1 MAEAAQH
8 GLKVSPLAQI
18 LLIVLV
24 LGAGTDYGLF
34 LVFRVR
40 ENLRAGLDRRQAVI
54 AAVERVGESI
64 TFSAATVI
72 AALLSLLAA
81 TFEFYSDL
89 GIPLAIGIGVMLL
102 AGLTLLPALMAVFG
116 RAVFWPSKTQAGTGK
131 AGVWGRVSVRIVS
144 HPVPTLVTGLV
155 AFGGLA
161 FAVTAYT
168 AAGFGG
174 QTNAPSGSDSAAG
187 TALLSAHFPNTS
199 ANPTNIIYQLR
210 QPVWNDLQAMQTA
223 RSQLEAS
230 GLFTG
235 VTGPLNP
242 NGATLTPAQLTALHD
257 RLGPPQ
263 LLPSTPP
270 AGTGIPAIGYQL
282 YRATALYISPDGRTV
297 QFETGLKAGDPS
309 TTAAMNAIPAVRTE
323 AATVMRSIGAADYG
337 VGGQAPAIY
346 DISSISNSDLA
357 TVIPIAI
364 VVIGFLLAL
373 VMRSLVAPLY
383 LIFSV
388 GLSYLAALGLSVLLF
403 VEIAGDGGL
412 VFFLPFL
419 MFIFLL
425 ALGED
430 YNILV
435 MSRIRE
441 EAQHLPLKEAV
452 SRALV
457 ATGTTVTSAGLVLG
471 GTFSVFAIVGA
482 QQGST
487 QFRDVGAGL
496 ALGVLMDTFLVR
508 TLLVPSTVVLLGRW
522 NWWPS
527 AMSRPGAGLP
537 GTPAAPPRASRKL
550 PACSARRDRAAGSSP
565 HPGEARFSPG
575 PALSAPW
582 PARSVWDTD
591 AGGVPHWGTPRC
603 QRETAVKPSGHW
615 SPTSPRRRNGHGH
628 SRRRVHYR
636 RVVSRIQ
643 ARLHPRALV
652 HRPGSDVPQG
662 RRGELLV
669 PRLPLAARPHP
680 DGADLERGRL
690 QLGLAA
696 GRRAD
701 AAAPGPGDHLPPGRH
716 AHLRLAAAGERRA
729 GDRPAGQAARAR
741 PAAVPAELRRHLGR
755 YAGGGQRELGL
766 LPRRGPVH
774 AVARGPAG
782 EPHPGPPVPQA
793 RLRDPLPGDVPA
805 AGELRRLLQHVHRT
819 RPGPGPD
826 RQVPAGLRHQ
836 DHGDRPGAVAADQR
850 GPRGRP

>member
-1 MAEAAQH
+1 VRIHAIFAGLGSFVVRFRWFVLVAWIIAAVAVPRALPSLSSVTQGNNANFLPASAPSEHALKLAAPLGGSTLTPVPVVAASAHGPLTAADQAWLQTLQEDLAKVPTVVKVRDLGRSPDGQAAQLQVLSNVNGAGSDNGLTTLVKDLRDTISRDSPPSGLNVHLAGAVAINVDQQSKSGSTDSQIQLLSIIFIIGLLLLVFRALLAPLVTLIPAFLAVTISGPLVAEAAHH

-34 LVFRVR
+34 LVFRAR
-40 ENLRAGLDRRQAVI
+40 ENLRAGLDKRQAVV

-72 AALLSLLAA
+72 AALLSLLFA
-81 TFEFYSDL
+81 TFEFYSNL
-89 GIPLAIGIGVMLL
+89 AIPLAIGIGVMLL
-102 AGLTLLPALMAVFG
+102 AGLTLLPALLAIFG
-116 RAVFWPSKTQAGTGK
+116 RAVFWPSKTGAGTGK
-131 AGVWGRVSVRIVS
+131 TGVWGRVSSRIVR
-144 HPVPTLVTGLV
+144 HPVPTLTAGLLV
-155 AFGGLA
+155 FGGLA
-161 FAVTAYT
+161 LAVIAYT
-168 AAGFGG
+168 PAGFGG
-174 QTNAPSGSDSAAG
+174 DTTAPAGSDSAAG
-187 TALLSAHFPNTS
+187 AAILSAHFPNTS
-199 ANPTNIIYQLR
+199 ANPTNLIYQLR
-210 QPVWNDLQAMQTA
+210 QPAWNDLPALETA
-223 RSQLEAS
+223 RSQLQAS
-230 GLFTG
+230 GLFTA

-242 NGATLTPAQLTALHD
+242 NGGALTPAQLTALHD

-263 LLPSTPP
+263 LLPPVPP
-270 AGTGIPAIGYQL
+270 AGTSVPAAVYQL

-297 QFETGLKAGDPS
+297 QFETGLEAGDPS
-309 TTAAMNAIPAVRTE
+309 TTAAMNAIPAVR
-323 AATVMRSIGAADYG
+323 AAAAAVAKDIGAADYG

-388 GLSYLAALGLSVLLF
+388 GLSYLAALGLSILLF
-403 VEIAGDGGL
+403 VEVAGDGGL

-441 EAQHLPLKEAV
+441 EAQRRPLKEAV

-527 AMSRPGAGLP
+527 KMSRPGGNGDDVP
-537 GTPAAPPRASRKL
+537 
-550 PACSARRDRAAGSSP
+550 
-565 HPGEARFSPG
+565 
-575 PALSAPW
+575 
-582 PARSVWDTD
+582 D
-591 AGGVPHWGTPRC
+591 AG
-603 QRETAVKPSGHW
+603 
-615 SPTSPRRRNGHGH
+615 
-628 SRRRVHYR
+628 
-636 RVVSRIQ
+636 
-643 ARLHPRALV
+643 
-652 HRPGSDVPQG
+652 
-662 RRGELLV
+662 
-669 PRLPLAARPHP
+669 HP
-680 DGADLERGRL
+680 DAVT
-690 QLGLAA
+690 A
-696 GRRAD
+696 
-701 AAAPGPGDHLPPGRH
+701 
-716 AHLRLAAAGERRA
+716 
-729 GDRPAGQAARAR
+729 PAG
-741 PAAVPAELRRHLGR
+741 
-755 YAGGGQRELGL
+755 
-766 LPRRGPVH
+766 
-774 AVARGPAG
+774 
-782 EPHPGPPVPQA
+782 
-793 RLRDPLPGDVPA
+793 
-805 AGELRRLLQHVHRT
+805 
-819 RPGPGPD
+819 
-826 RQVPAGLRHQ
+826 
-836 DHGDRPGAVAADQR
+836 
-850 GPRGRP
+850 

>member
-1 MAEAAQH
+1 VRIHAAFGGIGKFAVKFRWFIVVVWVVAAIGVPRALPALSSVTEGNNANFLPASAPSEHALQLAKPLGGSTLTPVPVVAASTQGALTPADQSWLQTLEQDLGQVPTVVKVRDLGRSPDGQAAQIQVLSNVSQGGTGSGLTTLVKDLRSAISRASPPSGLSVHLAGAVAINVDQQAKSGNTDSQIQLLSIIFIIGLLLLVFRAALAPFITLIPAALAVTISGPLVAEAAQH

-40 ENLRAGLDRRQAVI
+40 ENLRAGMDRKQAVI

-89 GIPLAIGIGVMLL
+89 GIPLAIGIAVMLL
-102 AGLTLLPALMAVFG
+102 AGLTLLPALLAIFG
-116 RAVFWPSKTQAGTGK
+116 RAVFWPSKTQAGAGK
-131 AGVWGRVSVRIVS
+131 AGVWGRVSVRIVR

-155 AFGGLA
+155 VFGGLA
-161 FAVTAYT
+161 LATTAYT

-187 TALLSAHFPNTS
+187 AAILSAHFPNTS
-199 ANPTNIIYQLR
+199 ANPTNIIYKLN
-210 QPVWNDLQAMQTA
+210 QPVWNDLQAVQTA
-223 RSQLEAS
+223 RSQLAAS
-230 GLFTG
+230 GLFTA

-263 LLPSTPP
+263 LLPPTPP
-270 AGTGIPAIGYQL
+270 AGTGIAPITYQQ
-282 YRATALYISPDGRTV
+282 YRSTALYISPDGRTV

-309 TTAAMNAIPAVRTE
+309 TTAAMNAVPAVRTE

-383 LIFSV
+383 LILSV

-441 EAQHLPLKEAV
+441 EAQHYPLKEAV

-527 AMSRPGAGLP
+527 KLSRPGADLH
-537 GTPAAPPRASRKL
+537 GTAGDDAPDAP
-550 PACSARRDRAAGSSP
+550 
-565 HPGEARFSPG
+565 
-575 PALSAPW
+575 LSAQ
-582 PARSVWDTD
+582 ARS
-591 AGGVPHWGTPRC
+591 
-603 QRETAVKPSGHW
+603 
-615 SPTSPRRRNGHGH
+615 
-628 SRRRVHYR
+628 
-636 RVVSRIQ
+636 
-643 ARLHPRALV
+643 
-652 HRPGSDVPQG
+652 
-662 RRGELLV
+662 
-669 PRLPLAARPHP
+669 
-680 DGADLERGRL
+680 
-690 QLGLAA
+690 
-696 GRRAD
+696 
-701 AAAPGPGDHLPPGRH
+701 
-716 AHLRLAAAGERRA
+716 
-729 GDRPAGQAARAR
+729 
-741 PAAVPAELRRHLGR
+741 
-755 YAGGGQRELGL
+755 
-766 LPRRGPVH
+766 
-774 AVARGPAG
+774 
-782 EPHPGPPVPQA
+782 
-793 RLRDPLPGDVPA
+793 
-805 AGELRRLLQHVHRT
+805 
-819 RPGPGPD
+819 
-826 RQVPAGLRHQ
+826 
-836 DHGDRPGAVAADQR
+836 
-850 GPRGRP
+850 

>member
-1 MAEAAQH
+1 VRIHAAFRGIGSFAVKFRWFVLVAWVIAAVAVPRALPSLSSVTQGNNANFLPASAPSEHALKLAAPLGGSTLTPVPVVAASTQGSLTQAEQAWLQKLQQDLGKVPTVVKVRDLGHSPDGQAAQLQVLSNVSQGGAGTDVTKLVKDLRNTIARDGPPSGLSVHLAGAVPIQVDQQAKSGNTDSQIQLLSIIFIIGLLLLVFRALLAPLVTLIPAVFAVTISGPLVAEAAHH

-40 ENLRAGLDRRQAVI
+40 ENLRQGLDRKQAVV

-72 AALLSLLAA
+72 AALLSLLFA
-81 TFEFYSDL
+81 TFEFYSNL

-102 AGLTLLPALMAVFG
+102 AGLTLLPALMAIFG
-116 RAVFWPSKTQAGTGK
+116 RAVFWPSKTQEGTGK
-131 AGVWGRVSVRIVS
+131 AGVWGRVSVRIVR
-144 HPVPTLVTGLV
+144 HPAPTLVAGLV
-155 AFGGLA
+155 LFGALA

-174 QTNAPSGSDSAAG
+174 DTTAPAGSDSAAG
-187 TALLSAHFPNTS
+187 AKILAAHFPNTS
-199 ANPTNIIYQLR
+199 ANPTNIIYQLK
-210 QPVWNDLQAMQTA
+210 QPAWNDLQALQTA
-223 RSQLEAS
+223 RSQLQAS
-230 GLFTG
+230 GLFTT
-235 VTGPLNP
+235 VAGPLNP

-257 RLGPPQ
+257 KLGPPQ
-263 LLPSTPP
+263 LLPATPP
-270 AGTGIPAIGYQL
+270 SGTNISPLAYQL
-282 YRATALYISPDGRTV
+282 YRATALYISPDGQTV

-309 TTAAMNAIPAVRTE
+309 TTAAMNAIPAVRAK
-323 AATVMRSIGAADYG
+323 AAAVAGSIGAADYG
-337 VGGQAPAIY
+337 VGGEAPAIY

-364 VVIGFLLAL
+364 VVIGILLAL

-383 LIFSV
+383 LIVSV
-388 GLSYLAALGLSVLLF
+388 GVSYLAALGLSVLLF

-419 MFIFLL
+419 MFVFLL

-441 EAQHLPLKEAV
+441 EAQRLPLKEAV

-527 AMSRPGAGLP
+527 AMSRPGA
-537 GTPAAPPRASRKL
+537 
-550 PACSARRDRAAGSSP
+550 
-565 HPGEARFSPG
+565 
-575 PALSAPW
+575 
-582 PARSVWDTD
+582 
-591 AGGVPHWGTPRC
+591 
-603 QRETAVKPSGHW
+603 
-615 SPTSPRRRNGHGH
+615 
-628 SRRRVHYR
+628 
-636 RVVSRIQ
+636 
-643 ARLHPRALV
+643 
-652 HRPGSDVPQG
+652 
-662 RRGELLV
+662 
-669 PRLPLAARPHP
+669 
-680 DGADLERGRL
+680 
-690 QLGLAA
+690 
-696 GRRAD
+696 
-701 AAAPGPGDHLPPGRH
+701 
-716 AHLRLAAAGERRA
+716 
-729 GDRPAGQAARAR
+729 
-741 PAAVPAELRRHLGR
+741 
-755 YAGGGQRELGL
+755 
-766 LPRRGPVH
+766 
-774 AVARGPAG
+774 
-782 EPHPGPPVPQA
+782 
-793 RLRDPLPGDVPA
+793 
-805 AGELRRLLQHVHRT
+805 
-819 RPGPGPD
+819 
-826 RQVPAGLRHQ
+826 
-836 DHGDRPGAVAADQR
+836 DQR
-850 GPRGRP
+850 GAPGDAEPLSVPARD

>member
-1 MAEAAQH
+1 VRIHAVFGGIGSFAVKFRWIVLVAWIVAAVAVPRALPSLSSVTQGNNANFLPVSAPSEHALKLAAPLGGSALTPVPVVAASAQGTLTPAEAAWLQRLEQDLGRVPTVVRVRDLGHSPDGQAAQLQVLSNVSGGGSGSGLTTLVKDLRDTISRDRPPSGLSVHLAGAVAINVDQQAKSGSTDSQIQLLSIIFIVGLLLLVFRALLAPLVTLIPAVLAVTISGPLVAEAAHH

-40 ENLRAGLDRRQAVI
+40 ENLRGGLDRRQAVV

-72 AALLSLLAA
+72 AALLSLLFA
-81 TFEFYSDL
+81 TFEFYSNL
-89 GIPLAIGIGVMLL
+89 GIPLAIGIGVILL
-102 AGLTLLPALMAVFG
+102 AGLTLLPALLAIFG

-131 AGVWGRVSVRIVS
+131 AGVWGRVSVRIVR
-144 HPVPTLVTGLV
+144 HPAPTLIAGLLV
-155 AFGGLA
+155 FGGLA
-161 FAVTAYT
+161 GAVSAYT

-174 QTNAPSGSDSAAG
+174 NTTAPAGSDSAAG
-187 TALLSAHFPNTS
+187 AAILSAHFPDTS

-210 QPVWNDLQAMQTA
+210 QSAWNDLPALETA
-223 RSQLEAS
+223 QRQLAAS
-230 GLFTG
+230 SLFTT

-242 NGATLTPAQLTALHD
+242 NGGSLTPAQLTALHD

-263 LLPSTPP
+263 SLPPTPP
-270 AGTGIPAIGYQL
+270 ANGTGNGTGNGTAIPPGAYQL

-309 TTAAMNAIPAVRTE
+309 TTAAMNAIPAVRAE
-323 AATVMRSIGAADYG
+323 AATVMRSLGAADYG
-337 VGGQAPAIY
+337 VGGEAPAIY

-357 TVIPIAI
+357 HVIPIAI
-364 VVIGFLLAL
+364 AVIGLLLAL

-383 LIFSV
+383 LILSV

-419 MFIFLL
+419 MFVFLL

-441 EAQHLPLKEAV
+441 EAQHLPLREAV

-527 AMSRPGAGLP
+527 RMSRS
-537 GTPAAPPRASRKL
+537 T
-550 PACSARRDRAAGSSP
+550 
-565 HPGEARFSPG
+565 
-575 PALSAPW
+575 
-582 PARSVWDTD
+582 
-591 AGGVPHWGTPRC
+591 
-603 QRETAVKPSGHW
+603 
-615 SPTSPRRRNGHGH
+615 
-628 SRRRVHYR
+628 
-636 RVVSRIQ
+636 
-643 ARLHPRALV
+643 
-652 HRPGSDVPQG
+652 
-662 RRGELLV
+662 
-669 PRLPLAARPHP
+669 
-680 DGADLERGRL
+680 
-690 QLGLAA
+690 
-696 GRRAD
+696 
-701 AAAPGPGDHLPPGRH
+701 LPP
-716 AHLRLAAAGERRA
+716 
-729 GDRPAGQAARAR
+729 PAPLPTREQASA
-741 PAAVPAELRRHLGR
+741 
-755 YAGGGQRELGL
+755 
-766 LPRRGPVH
+766 
-774 AVARGPAG
+774 
-782 EPHPGPPVPQA
+782 GPPE
-793 RLRDPLPGDVPA
+793 PA
-805 AGELRRLLQHVHRT
+805 PESSR
-819 RPGPGPD
+819 
-826 RQVPAGLRHQ
+826 
-836 DHGDRPGAVAADQR
+836 
-850 GPRGRP
+850 

>member
-1 MAEAAQH
+1 VRIHAAFRAIGSFAVKFRWFVLVAWVIAAIAVPRALPSLSSVTQGNNANFLPASAPSEHALKLAAPLGGSTLTPVPVVAASTQGTLTPAEQAWLQKLQQDLTKVKTVVKVRDLGRSPDGQAAQFQVLSSVSQGGAGTGLNTLVKDLRNTISRDGPPSGLDVHLAGAVAIQVDQQAKSGSTDSQIQLLSIIFIIGLLLLVFRALLAPLVTLIPAFLAVTISGPLVAEAAHH

-40 ENLRAGLDRRQAVI
+40 ENLRAGQDRKQAVI

-72 AALLSLLAA
+72 AALLSLLFA

-102 AGLTLLPALMAVFG
+102 AGLTLLPALLAIFG

-131 AGVWGRVSVRIVS
+131 TGVWGRVSSRIVR
-144 HPVPTLVTGLV
+144 HPAPTLVVGLV
-155 AFGGLA
+155 VFGSLA
-161 FAVTAYT
+161 FAVTAYSP
-168 AAGFGG
+168 A
-174 QTNAPSGSDSAAG
+174 GSDSAAG
-187 TALLSAHFPNTS
+187 AKILSAHFPNSS
-199 ANPTNIIYQLR
+199 ANPTNIIYKLN
-210 QPVWNDLQAMQTA
+210 QPAWNDLEALQAA
-223 RSQLEAS
+223 RGQLEAS
-230 GLFTG
+230 GLFTA

-263 LLPSTPP
+263 LLPATPP
-270 AGTGIPAIGYQL
+270 PGTNIPAIGYQL
-282 YRATALYISPDGRTV
+282 YRATALYISPDGHTV
-297 QFETGLKAGDPS
+297 QFLTGLKAGDPS
-309 TTAAMNAIPAVRTE
+309 TTAAMNAVPAVRAE
-323 AATVMRSIGAADYG
+323 AATVARSIGAADYG
-337 VGGQAPAIY
+337 VGGLAPAIY

-364 VVIGFLLAL
+364 AVIGILLAL
-373 VMRSLVAPLY
+373 VMRSLVAPIY
-383 LIFSV
+383 LILSV

-441 EAQHLPLKEAV
+441 EAQRLPLKDAV
-452 SRALV
+452 SHALT

-527 AMSRPGAGLP
+527 AMSRPGAGQRGAP
-537 GTPAAPPRASRKL
+537 GDAEP
-550 PACSARRDRAAGSSP
+550 
-565 HPGEARFSPG
+565 
-575 PALSAPW
+575 LSV
-582 PARSVWDTD
+582 PARD
-591 AGGVPHWGTPRC
+591 
-603 QRETAVKPSGHW
+603 
-615 SPTSPRRRNGHGH
+615 
-628 SRRRVHYR
+628 
-636 RVVSRIQ
+636 
-643 ARLHPRALV
+643 
-652 HRPGSDVPQG
+652 
-662 RRGELLV
+662 
-669 PRLPLAARPHP
+669 
-680 DGADLERGRL
+680 
-690 QLGLAA
+690 
-696 GRRAD
+696 
-701 AAAPGPGDHLPPGRH
+701 
-716 AHLRLAAAGERRA
+716 
-729 GDRPAGQAARAR
+729 
-741 PAAVPAELRRHLGR
+741 
-755 YAGGGQRELGL
+755 
-766 LPRRGPVH
+766 
-774 AVARGPAG
+774 
-782 EPHPGPPVPQA
+782 
-793 RLRDPLPGDVPA
+793 
-805 AGELRRLLQHVHRT
+805 
-819 RPGPGPD
+819 
-826 RQVPAGLRHQ
+826 
-836 DHGDRPGAVAADQR
+836 
-850 GPRGRP
+850 

>member
-1 MAEAAQH
+1 MRIHAAFRAIGSFAVRFRWFVLVAWVIAAIAVPRALPSLSSVTQGNNANFLPASAPSEHALKLAAPLGGSTLTPVPVVAASTQGALTQAEQAWLQKLQQDLGKVPTVVKVRDLGHSPDGQATQLQVLSSVSQGGAGTGVTTLVKDLRSAIARDGPPSGLDVHLAGAVAIQVDQQAKSGNTDSQIQLLSIIFIIGLLLLVFRALLAPLVTLIPAVLAVTISGPLVAEAAHH

-40 ENLRAGLDRRQAVI
+40 ENLRAGQDRKQAVI

-72 AALLSLLAA
+72 AALLSLLFA

-102 AGLTLLPALMAVFG
+102 AGLTLLPALMAIFG

-131 AGVWGRVSVRIVS
+131 TGVWGRVSVRIVR
-144 HPVPTLVTGLV
+144 HPAPTLVAGLV
-155 AFGGLA
+155 VFGSLA

-174 QTNAPSGSDSAAG
+174 DTTAPAGSDSAAG
-187 TALLSAHFPNTS
+187 AKILSAHFPQTS
-199 ANPTNIIYQLR
+199 ANPTNILYRLR
-210 QPVWNDLQAMQTA
+210 QPAWNDLPALETA

-230 GLFTG
+230 GLFTT

-242 NGATLTPAQLTALHD
+242 NGATLTPAQLTALHG

-263 LLPSTPP
+263 LLPATPP
-270 AGTGIPAIGYQL
+270 PGTSIPPIAYQQ
-282 YRATALYISPDGRTV
+282 YRATGLYISPDGQTV
-297 QFETGLKAGDPS
+297 QFLTGLKAGDPS
-309 TTAAMNAIPAVRTE
+309 TTAAMNAIPAVRAE
-323 AATVMRSIGAADYG
+323 AATVARSIGAADYG
-337 VGGQAPAIY
+337 VGGLAPAIY

-364 VVIGFLLAL
+364 AVIGILLAL

-383 LIFSV
+383 LILSV

-441 EAQHLPLKEAV
+441 EAQRLPLKEAV
-452 SRALV
+452 SHALT

-482 QQGST
+482 QQGSS

-527 AMSRPGAGLP
+527 AMSRPGASQHDTP
-537 GTPAAPPRASRKL
+537 GDAEP
-550 PACSARRDRAAGSSP
+550 
-565 HPGEARFSPG
+565 
-575 PALSAPW
+575 LSV
-582 PARSVWDTD
+582 PARD
-591 AGGVPHWGTPRC
+591 
-603 QRETAVKPSGHW
+603 
-615 SPTSPRRRNGHGH
+615 
-628 SRRRVHYR
+628 
-636 RVVSRIQ
+636 
-643 ARLHPRALV
+643 
-652 HRPGSDVPQG
+652 
-662 RRGELLV
+662 
-669 PRLPLAARPHP
+669 
-680 DGADLERGRL
+680 
-690 QLGLAA
+690 
-696 GRRAD
+696 
-701 AAAPGPGDHLPPGRH
+701 
-716 AHLRLAAAGERRA
+716 
-729 GDRPAGQAARAR
+729 
-741 PAAVPAELRRHLGR
+741 
-755 YAGGGQRELGL
+755 
-766 LPRRGPVH
+766 
-774 AVARGPAG
+774 
-782 EPHPGPPVPQA
+782 
-793 RLRDPLPGDVPA
+793 
-805 AGELRRLLQHVHRT
+805 
-819 RPGPGPD
+819 
-826 RQVPAGLRHQ
+826 
-836 DHGDRPGAVAADQR
+836 
-850 GPRGRP
+850 

>member
-1 MAEAAQH
+1 MRIHAIFGGIGSFAVKFRWFVVVAWVIAAVAVPRALPSLSSVTQGNNANFLPASAPSEHALELAAPLGGSTLTPVPVVAAATQGALTAADQAWLVKLEQDLGKVPTVVKVRDLGRSPDGQAAQLQVLSNVSNGGPSNGPNTLVKNLRDTISRDGPPAGLSVHLAGAIAINVDQQSKSGSTDSQIQLLSIIFIIGLLLLVFRALLAPLVTLIPAVLAVTISGPLVAEAAHH

-40 ENLRAGLDRRQAVI
+40 ENLRAGLDKRQAVV

-64 TFSAATVI
+64 TFSAATVV
-72 AALLSLLAA
+72 AALLSLLSA
-81 TFEFYSDL
+81 TFEFYSNL
-89 GIPLAIGIGVMLL
+89 GIPLAIGIGVILL
-102 AGLTLLPALMAVFG
+102 AGLTLLPALLAIFG

-131 AGVWGRVSVRIVS
+131 AGVWGRVAVRIVS
-144 HPVPTLVTGLV
+144 RPAPTLIAGLV
-155 AFGGLA
+155 VFGGLA
-161 FAVTAYT
+161 VAVSANTP
-168 AAGFGG
+168 AGFGG
-174 QTNAPSGSDSAAG
+174 NTNAPAGSDSAAG

-210 QPVWNDLQAMQTA
+210 QPAWNDLPALETA
-223 RSQLEAS
+223 RNQLAAS

-242 NGATLTPAQLTALHD
+242 NGGVLTPAQLTTLHD
-257 RLGPPQ
+257 RLGAPQ
-263 LLPSTPP
+263 LLPATPP
-270 AGTGIPAIGYQL
+270 AGSPIPAGVYQL
-282 YRATALYISPDGRTV
+282 YRATGLYISPDGRTV

-323 AATVMRSIGAADYG
+323 AATVMGGLGASDYG
-337 VGGQAPAIY
+337 VGGEAPAIY

-383 LIFSV
+383 LIVSV
-388 GLSYLAALGLSVLLF
+388 GLSYLAALGLSVLVF
-403 VEIAGDGGL
+403 IKIAGDGGL

-419 MFIFLL
+419 MFVFLL

-441 EAQHLPLKEAV
+441 EAQRLPLREAV
-452 SRALV
+452 SKALV

-527 AMSRPGAGLP
+527 RMSKPSDPGI
-537 GTPAAPPRASRKL
+537 
-550 PACSARRDRAAGSSP
+550 
-565 HPGEARFSPG
+565 PG
-575 PALSAPW
+575 PSGDASLS
-582 PARSVWDTD
+582 
-591 AGGVPHWGTPRC
+591 
-603 QRETAVKPSGHW
+603 
-615 SPTSPRRRNGHGH
+615 
-628 SRRRVHYR
+628 
-636 RVVSRIQ
+636 
-643 ARLHPRALV
+643 
-652 HRPGSDVPQG
+652 
-662 RRGELLV
+662 
-669 PRLPLAARPHP
+669 
-680 DGADLERGRL
+680 
-690 QLGLAA
+690 
-696 GRRAD
+696 
-701 AAAPGPGDHLPPGRH
+701 
-716 AHLRLAAAGERRA
+716 RA
-729 GDRPAGQAARAR
+729 GTG
-741 PAAVPAELRRHLGR
+741 
-755 YAGGGQRELGL
+755 
-766 LPRRGPVH
+766 
-774 AVARGPAG
+774 
-782 EPHPGPPVPQA
+782 
-793 RLRDPLPGDVPA
+793 
-805 AGELRRLLQHVHRT
+805 
-819 RPGPGPD
+819 
-826 RQVPAGLRHQ
+826 
-836 DHGDRPGAVAADQR
+836 
-850 GPRGRP
+850 

>member
-1 MAEAAQH
+1 MRIHAAFRAIGSFAVRFRWFVLVAWIIAAVAVPRALPSLSSVTQGNNANFLPASAPSEHALKLAAPLGGSTLTPVPVVAASTQGTLTPAEQAWLQKLQQDLTKVKTVVKVRDLGHSPDGQAAQLQVLSNVSQGGAGNGLTTLVKDLRSAIARDGPPSGLDVHLAGAVAIQVDQQAKSGSTDSQIQLLSVVFIIGLLLLVFRALLAPLVTLIPAVFAVTISGPLVAEAAHH

-40 ENLRAGLDRRQAVI
+40 ENLRAGQDRKQAVV

-89 GIPLAIGIGVMLL
+89 GIPLAIGIAVMLL
-102 AGLTLLPALMAVFG
+102 AGLTLLPALLAIFG
-116 RAVFWPSKTQAGTGK
+116 RAVFWPSKTQTGTGK
-131 AGVWGRVSVRIVS
+131 TGVWGRVSSRIVR
-144 HPVPTLVTGLV
+144 HPAPTLVAGLV
-155 AFGGLA
+155 GFGALA
-161 FAVTAYT
+161 FAVTAYS

-174 QTNAPSGSDSAAG
+174 DTTAPAGSDSAAG
-187 TALLSAHFPNTS
+187 AKILSAHFPNTS
-199 ANPTNIIYQLR
+199 ANPTNIIYTLK
-210 QPVWNDLQAMQTA
+210 QPAWNDLEALQAA

-230 GLFTG
+230 GLFTA

-263 LLPSTPP
+263 LLPATPP
-270 AGTGIPAIGYQL
+270 PGTNIPAIGYQL

-297 QFETGLKAGDPS
+297 QFLTGLKAGDPS
-309 TTAAMNAIPAVRTE
+309 TTAAMNAIPAVRAE
-323 AATVMRSIGAADYG
+323 AGTVARTIGAADYG
-337 VGGQAPAIY
+337 VGGLAPAIY

-364 VVIGFLLAL
+364 AVIGILLAL

-383 LIFSV
+383 LILSV

-441 EAQHLPLKEAV
+441 EAQRRPLKDAV
-452 SRALV
+452 SHALT

-471 GTFSVFAIVGA
+471 GTFAVFAIVGA

-527 AMSRPGAGLP
+527 AMSRPGAGPPDTP
-537 GTPAAPPRASRKL
+537 GDAPGDAEP
-550 PACSARRDRAAGSSP
+550 
-565 HPGEARFSPG
+565 
-575 PALSAPW
+575 LSV
-582 PARSVWDTD
+582 PARD
-591 AGGVPHWGTPRC
+591 
-603 QRETAVKPSGHW
+603 
-615 SPTSPRRRNGHGH
+615 
-628 SRRRVHYR
+628 
-636 RVVSRIQ
+636 
-643 ARLHPRALV
+643 
-652 HRPGSDVPQG
+652 
-662 RRGELLV
+662 
-669 PRLPLAARPHP
+669 
-680 DGADLERGRL
+680 
-690 QLGLAA
+690 
-696 GRRAD
+696 
-701 AAAPGPGDHLPPGRH
+701 
-716 AHLRLAAAGERRA
+716 
-729 GDRPAGQAARAR
+729 
-741 PAAVPAELRRHLGR
+741 
-755 YAGGGQRELGL
+755 
-766 LPRRGPVH
+766 
-774 AVARGPAG
+774 
-782 EPHPGPPVPQA
+782 
-793 RLRDPLPGDVPA
+793 
-805 AGELRRLLQHVHRT
+805 
-819 RPGPGPD
+819 
-826 RQVPAGLRHQ
+826 
-836 DHGDRPGAVAADQR
+836 
-850 GPRGRP
+850 

>member
-1 MAEAAQH
+1 VRIHAIFGGIGSFAVKFRWFVLLAWIVAAVAVPRALPSLSSVTQGNNANFLPASAPSEHALQLAAPLGGSTLTPVPVVAASQGALTTADQAWLQKLQQDLGKVPTVVRVRDLGRAPDGQAAQLQVLSNVSGGGSGSGLTTLVKDLRSTISRDGPPPGLSVHLAGAVAINVDQQSKSGSTDSQIQLLSIIFIVGLLLLVFRALLAPLVTLVPAVLAVAISGPLVAEAAHH

-40 ENLRAGLDRRQAVI
+40 ENLRAGQDRKQAVI

-72 AALLSLLAA
+72 AALLSLLFA
-81 TFEFYSDL
+81 TFEFYSNL
-89 GIPLAIGIGVMLL
+89 GIPLAIGIGVILL
-102 AGLTLLPALMAVFG
+102 AGLTLLPALLAIFG

-131 AGVWGRVSVRIVS
+131 TGVWGRVSARIVS
-144 HPVPTLVTGLV
+144 HPAPTLIVGVLV
-155 AFGGLA
+155 FGGLA
-161 FAVTAYT
+161 IAVSANTP
-168 AAGFGG
+168 AGFGG
-174 QTNAPSGSDSAAG
+174 NTAAPAGSDSAGGA
-187 TALLSAHFPNTS
+187 AILSAHFPNTS
-199 ANPTNIIYQLR
+199 ANPTNIIYRLR
-210 QPVWNDLQAMQTA
+210 QPAWNDLPALETA
-223 RSQLEAS
+223 RSQLAAS

-242 NGATLTPAQLTALHD
+242 NGGVLTAAQLTTLHD
-257 RLGPPQ
+257 RLGAPQ
-263 LLPSTPP
+263 SLPAAPP
-270 AGTGIPAIGYQL
+270 AGTTVPPATYQL
-282 YRATALYISPDGRTV
+282 YRATGLYISQDGLTV

-309 TTAAMNAIPAVRTE
+309 TTAAMNAIPAVRAE

-357 TVIPIAI
+357 HVIPIAI
-364 VVIGFLLAL
+364 VVIGILLAL

-383 LIFSV
+383 LIVSV
-388 GLSYLAALGLSVLLF
+388 GLSYLAALGLSVLVF
-403 VEIAGDGGL
+403 VKIAGDGGL

-441 EAQHLPLKEAV
+441 EAQLVSLRDAV

-527 AMSRPGAGLP
+527 KMSRPGADL
-537 GTPAAPPRASRKL
+537 
-550 PACSARRDRAAGSSP
+550 
-565 HPGEARFSPG
+565 
-575 PALSAPW
+575 
-582 PARSVWDTD
+582 RS
-591 AGGVPHWGTPRC
+591 
-603 QRETAVKPSGHW
+603 
-615 SPTSPRRRNGHGH
+615 
-628 SRRRVHYR
+628 
-636 RVVSRIQ
+636 
-643 ARLHPRALV
+643 
-652 HRPGSDVPQG
+652 
-662 RRGELLV
+662 
-669 PRLPLAARPHP
+669 
-680 DGADLERGRL
+680 
-690 QLGLAA
+690 
-696 GRRAD
+696 
-701 AAAPGPGDHLPPGRH
+701 
-716 AHLRLAAAGERRA
+716 
-729 GDRPAGQAARAR
+729 
-741 PAAVPAELRRHLGR
+741 
-755 YAGGGQRELGL
+755 
-766 LPRRGPVH
+766 
-774 AVARGPAG
+774 
-782 EPHPGPPVPQA
+782 
-793 RLRDPLPGDVPA
+793 LPGDGAPGMPRTPRV
-805 AGELRRLLQHVHRT
+805 LRSRRLS
-819 RPGPGPD
+819 
-826 RQVPAGLRHQ
+826 A
-836 DHGDRPGAVAADQR
+836 
-850 GPRGRP
+850 